1 MEGPGVRVWFVVA
14 GWLAATAAGLAGLTV
29 YANRPGSSGN
39 AAAVWPADVLL
50 PRARER
56 ATLVVAL
63 QPGCACSQATLEQL
77 DRLAGS
83 NPGAVQIV
91 ALIATYPE
99 FPASQDVLGSKLASL
114 HDVRRV
120 IDPQAALAR
129 RFGAVT
135 SGHALLY
142 DVEGHLRFSGG
153 LTRARGHAGDSA
165 GLDFLR
171 AWLEHRRPAT
181 GASAPIFGCALAH
194 GTGAAS

>member
-1 MEGPGVRVWFVVA
+1 MEAPGGRVWFVVA
-14 GWLAATAAGLAGLTV
+14 GWLAATTAGLAGLTV
-29 YANRPGSSGN
+29 YANRPGDSGN
-39 AAAVWPADVLL
+39 AAAIWPADVALS
-50 PRARER
+50 RARDR

-63 QPGCACSQATLEQL
+63 HPGCACSQATLEQI

-83 NPGAVQIV
+83 NPGAVRIV
-91 ALIATYPE
+91 VLIADYPE
-99 FPASQDVLGSKLASL
+99 FPASQDVLGSKLAGL
-114 HDVRRV
+114 RGVRRIV
-120 IDPQAALAR
+120 DPQAALAR

-142 DVEGHLRFSGG
+142 DVEGRLRFSGG

-171 AWLEHRRPAT
+171 AWLEHRRPQGLAR
-181 GASAPIFGCALAH
+181 APVFGCALAH

>member
-1 MEGPGVRVWFVVA
+1 VRFVVA
-14 GWLAATAAGLAGLTV
+14 VWLAATAAGLAGLTA
-29 YANRPGSSGN
+29 YANRPGDSGR
-39 AAAVWPADVLL
+39 AAPVWPVGVDL
-50 PRARER
+50 PRARDR

-63 QPGCACSQATLEQL
+63 HPGCACSQATLEQL

-83 NPGAVQIV
+83 NPGVVQIIALV
-91 ALIATYPE
+91 ADYPE
-99 FPASQDVLGSKLASL
+99 FPASQDVLGSKLAAL
-114 HDVRRV
+114 RDVRRV
-120 IDPQAALAR
+120 TDPHAALAR

-142 DVEGHLRFSGG
+142 DADGRLRFSGG

-171 AWLEHRRPAT
+171 AYIERRPPT
-181 GASAPIFGCALAH
+181 SGVSTPIFGCTLAH